1 MDRKKSQ
8 DNVRTFLDSRM
19 LVKTSVEAGII
30 DAYARN
36 AAESLE
42 TADGLFKDKKSDLWV
57 IVCSYY
63 SMYYIAN
70 AVICKLGY
78 KVGRKISHQITYDVL
93 AAFVTDRLA
102 NDMLEEYEEA
112 RKEAMDIAN
121 TEAEDIIDDF
131 GREKN
136 KRSIFQYEMAEKVK
150 HSKAETS

>member
-1 MDRKKSQ
+1 
-8 DNVRTFLDSRM
+8 
-19 LVKTSVEAGII
+19 
-30 DAYARN
+30 
-36 AAESLE
+36 
-42 TADGLFKDKKSDLWV
+42 
-57 IVCSYY
+57 
-63 SMYYIAN
+63 MYYIAN
-70 AVICKLGY
+70 GVICKLGY

-150 HSKAETS
+150 HSKAETSLKRAKRFAVAMKSLIGTGKTPTVS